1 MSYVVVYVT
10 FPNRK
15 SALHVVRHLLKK
27 KLIAGANI
35 FPVYSEYWW
44 KYKIEKAKEV
54 AVLAKTTEKSFT
66 HVEKEIKRLHPYE
79 LAVIEKIKVSANS
92 AVKNWL
98 RCYVE

>member
-44 KYKIEKAKEV
+44 KYKIEKAREV

-66 HVEKEIKRLHPYE
+66 NVEKEIRRLHPYE
-79 LAVIEKIKVSANS
+79 LAVVEKIKVSARS
-92 AVKNWL
+92 AVENWL

>member
-10 FPNRK
+10 LPNRK
-15 SALHVVRHLLKK
+15 SALRAVRHLLRK
-27 KLIAGANI
+27 KLIACANI

-79 LAVIEKIKVSANS
+79 LAVVEKIKVSANN
-92 AVKNWL
+92 AVEKWL
-98 RCYVE
+98 KCYVE